1 MPKQN
6 GTYSLL
12 LATRSQSSSTASL
25 ELFVEKPNNDLHLIG
40 KAYSDSEFEDSTC
53 STLYELQVG
62 DKVYPKGANLN
73 GKMNMF
79 QKFGSFQAYFVY

>member
-25 ELFVEKPNNDLHLIG
+25 ELFVEKSNNDLHLIG
-40 KAYSDSEFEDSTC
+40 KAYSYSEVEDSTC
-53 STLYELQVG
+53 STLFMNYRSATRFIR
-62 DKVYPKGANLN
+62 KGPI
-73 GKMNMF
+73 
-79 QKFGSFQAYFVY
+79 

>member
-25 ELFVEKPNNDLHLIG
+25 ELFVEKSTNDLHLIG
-40 KAYSDSEFEDSTC
+40 KAYSYSEIEDSTC

-79 QKFGSFQAYFVY
+79 QKFGSFQAFFVD

>member
-12 LATRSQSSSTASL
+12 LTTRSQGSSIASL
-25 ELFVEKPNNDLHLIG
+25 ELFVEKPKNDLHLIG
-40 KAYSDSEFEDSTC
+40 KAFSFSEFEDSAC
-53 STLYELQVG
+53 STLYELQIG
-62 DKVYPKGANLN
+62 DKVYPKGADAG

-79 QKFGSFQAYFVY
+79 QKFGSFQAYFV